1 MAVERIDSPGASRRD
16 GAWRKRHGVYYTPRS
31 VARAVTAWA
40 VRDKCDK
47 LLDPSF
53 GGCDFLQAAS
63 ETLAAMGTRRPLTR
77 IYGVDVDPEA
87 FKHLEMLPGGK
98 SARGNFL
105 KSDFFEVG
113 TDQFDC
119 RYFDAIV
126 GNPPYVRHHH
136 LSKQSISVAQ
146 DAVAKSGL
154 WAPRSSGYWVYFV
167 LRALEFLRPGG
178 RLAMLLPLA
187 LLNAKY
193 AKVVR
198 EILSSRFRHTRFI
211 LVQERLFANAEEGT
225 VIVLAEGW
233 EASNRSTKLAVAK
246 NQDSLKRLCN
256 NGVADSLPVDLCGK
270 DKAWKR
276 ALISPGAVARFEA
289 VLQHD
294 EVFALSDLARI
305 RIGVVTGANHFFV
318 LSPSRARQLDIP
330 ERHLRAIIDSA
341 SNLGRL
347 CVSRRAMD
355 QIKAKDRTCLLLSIA
370 PGRISRA
377 LRKYLESPQGD
388 EASKAFKCRERD
400 PWYRITDLTVP
411 DAFLTYVNGNAPRLV
426 LNETGVLCT
435 NAVHRLWWREEL
447 HFRKQKLIALSF
459 LTSLTGLS
467 AELSGR
473 SYGGGALKLEP
484 SEAGRV
490 VLGVPSKIPPMTD
503 SYFSKASRLLTEG
516 NWREANALADELILR
531 NGLGLL
537 PRTIRDLR
545 SARDTLLSFRLRT
558 PE

>member
-1 MAVERIDSPGASRRD
+1 
-16 GAWRKRHGVYYTPRS
+16 
-31 VARAVTAWA
+31 
-40 VRDKCDK
+40 
-47 LLDPSF
+47 
-53 GGCDFLQAAS
+53 
-63 ETLAAMGTRRPLTR
+63 
-77 IYGVDVDPEA
+77 
-87 FKHLEMLPGGK
+87 
-98 SARGNFL
+98 
-105 KSDFFEVG
+105 
-113 TDQFDC
+113 
-119 RYFDAIV
+119 
-126 GNPPYVRHHH
+126 
-136 LSKQSISVAQ
+136 
-146 DAVAKSGL
+146 
-154 WAPRSSGYWVYFV
+154 
-167 LRALEFLRPGG
+167 
-178 RLAMLLPLA
+178 
-187 LLNAKY
+187 
-193 AKVVR
+193 
-198 EILSSRFRHTRFI
+198 
-211 LVQERLFANAEEGT
+211 
-225 VIVLAEGW
+225 
-233 EASNRSTKLAVAK
+233 
-246 NQDSLKRLCN
+246 
-256 NGVADSLPVDLCGK
+256 
-270 DKAWKR
+270 
-276 ALISPGAVARFEA
+276 
-289 VLQHD
+289 
-294 EVFALSDLARI
+294 
-305 RIGVVTGANHFFV
+305 
-318 LSPSRARQLDIP
+318 
-330 ERHLRAIIDSA
+330 
-341 SNLGRL
+341 
-347 CVSRRAMD
+347 MD